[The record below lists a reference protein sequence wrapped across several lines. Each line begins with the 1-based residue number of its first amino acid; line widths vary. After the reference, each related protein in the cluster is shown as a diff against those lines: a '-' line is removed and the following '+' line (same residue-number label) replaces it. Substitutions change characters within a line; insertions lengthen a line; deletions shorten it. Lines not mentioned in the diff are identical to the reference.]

1 MIKQSFIQNKAI
13 LILILL
19 LVFAI
24 PNAIAYKIEQKRI
37 EEERIREGLGFFGPD
52 IINAFMNAI
61 STVLTAIGMSSTI
74 VNMIMGFLRSITGV
88 VNLFAGFARM
98 IISVAI
104 MGISTLSSIFMYAFA
119 AFAVGTFV
127 TTVVMIATS
136 LTTFTKGITN
146 HINCG
151 AKEFKMGW
159 VNTFKTLGIMIEC
172 SWDKFIN
179 FLNGNCTRY
188 YITDMIL
195 GLLYGIFIQ
204 LPLLLINAIF
214 GINLQPIVDFLYKLI
229 VVPADAMFYAVSGFH
244 LVNWPDSVINECYR
258 CKGKYTFANN
268 RSIYLYK
275 RMNEWAKLFDCST
288 EQIKN
293 GFVKIFTSIVP
304 SQKWTA
310 WADADGTDDEI
321 LQGWNNNPEW

>member
-1 MIKQSFIQNKAI
+1 MSFIQNKAI

-52 IINAFMNAI
+52 IINAFMN
-61 STVLTAIGMSSTI
+61 TVSSIVSSIGTSVSTI
-74 VNMIMGFLRSITGV
+74 NMTAGFLRSYTGV
-88 VNLFAGFARM
+88 IDMFAGFARM
-98 IISVAI
+98 IINVAN
-104 MGISTLSSIFMYAFA
+104 MSISTISSIFMFAFA

-127 TTVVMIATS
+127 TTMVMIATS
-136 LTTFTKGITN
+136 LDTFTKGITN

-151 AKEFKMGW
+151 AKEFKIGW
-159 VNTFKTLGIMIEC
+159 VNTFKTLGILIEC

-288 EQIKN
+288 EQMKN
-293 GFVKIFTSIVP
+293 GLIKIFTSVFP
-304 SQKWTA
+304 SNKWAA